1 MVVDSALAST
11 LGTPGTREAAAL
23 DAAGGGVATEATGAG
38 VAGVCCAAMGGVE
51 DGGGEVF
58 AR

>member
-11 LGTPGTREAAAL
+11 LGTPGTLEAAAL
-23 DAAGGGVATEATGAG
+23 AAGCGVAREATGAG
-38 VAGVCCAAMGGVE
+38 VAGVCCAAMVGVE
-51 DGGGEVF
+51 DGGGVVL

>member
-11 LGTPGTREAAAL
+11 LGMPWAAAL
-23 DAAGGGVATEATGAG
+23 DAAGCGVATEATGAG

-51 DGGGEVF
+51 DGGGVVF